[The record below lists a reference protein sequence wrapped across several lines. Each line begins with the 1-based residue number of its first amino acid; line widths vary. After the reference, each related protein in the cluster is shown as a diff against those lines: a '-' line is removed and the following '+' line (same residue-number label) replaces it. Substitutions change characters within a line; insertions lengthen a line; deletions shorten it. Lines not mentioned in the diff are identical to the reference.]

1 MSALLEKLKRAREF
15 KVDAGGYSFTLRR
28 PTDVEWMEIAS
39 GQSTARAVLP
49 FVIGWDG
56 VKELDLIPGGDPH
69 PLAFDGEVCREW
81 LADRIDLLPALLDA
95 FVKSYEAHL
104 QARGD
109 AAKN

>member
-1 MSALLEKLKRAREF
+1 MSALLDKIKRAREF
-15 KVDAGGYSFTLRR
+15 RVEAAGYTFTVRR
-28 PTDVEWMEIAS
+28 PTDVEWMEIA

-49 FVIGWDG
+49 FVVGWEG

-69 PLAFDGEVCREW
+69 PLAFDSAACQEW
-81 LADRIDLLPALLDA
+81 LADRIDILPILLDA